1 MMYIRHLK
9 KRRKKCCGGE
19 LQTTGV
25 TLAYWLSAPSTP
37 TPTSTPPQP
46 QQPPLTHPPSYPYT
60 THISNYGLNTWM
72 LKIKIFVGWSK
83 KNKGHIFEWSH
94 TPIMSKAMNKRQNK
108 DICVGD
114 FEKQV
119 NIPLF
124 DYFKCWCENKL
135 SDTRKAQSFNCSHGR
150 ICGARLCIEIVPKC
164 RIIPRCALK
173 SEKQHNILSAAA
185 DKTKIFHS
193 A

>member
-9 KRRKKCCGGE
+9 KKHKQMLCGE

-114 FEKQV
+114 FEKHV
-119 NIPLF
+119 NIPFTLLPKICQM
-124 DYFKCWCENKL
+124 YRCCASKTCGRKKYRTHERRSL
-135 SDTRKAQSFNCSHGR
+135 SIVVMAASVGR
-150 ICGARLCIEIVPKC
+150 GFV
-164 RIIPRCALK
+164 
-173 SEKQHNILSAAA
+173 
-185 DKTKIFHS
+185 
-193 A
+193 